1 MKGVLLF
8 FQKNN
13 RDVIETKE
21 PAAFLNCSILDV
33 LGWTVLV
40 VGPIL
45 GTVGRFSSIP
55 GLRLL
60 AARSI
65 THPSCN
71 YQRCERVSRKQT
83 ERAG

>member
-1 MKGVLLF
+1 MFFFF

-40 VGPIL
+40 VGAVL
-45 GTVGRFSSIP
+45 GTVGRLVASLASAYWLP
-55 GLRLL
+55 G
-60 AARSI
+60 ASPTQAVI
-65 THPSCN
+65 IKD
-71 YQRCERVSRKQT
+71 ERVSRKQT
-83 ERAG
+83 ERVG